1 MAVQGDRVDRLAPGD
16 QGGPTSPP
24 RRRLWVSRSPGRVV
38 VRYAD
43 GRVLKGYADFDP
55 EQPCL
60 LLVPLGEPEAAGVA
74 VAVKDLKAVFFV
86 RSFDGDPGHD
96 ESKDLYQSRPPDTR
110 KVSVRF
116 QDGEELVGHT
126 RQLDRHR
133 SGLFFTPLDPQSNN
147 LRVFAVFGA
156 LSGVRRLL

>member
-1 MAVQGDRVDRLAPGD
+1 MAVEGDRADRRGAAAVD
-16 QGGPTSPP
+16 GPSPP

-55 EQPCL
+55 EQATFL
-60 LLVPLGEPEAAGVA
+60 LAPLGGADTDA
-74 VAVKDLKAVFFV
+74 VEVTMSDLKAVFFV
-86 RSFDGDPGHD
+86 RSFDGDPRRD
-96 ESKDLYQSRPPDTR
+96 ESKDLYQPRPPGTR

-116 QDGEELVGHT
+116 RDGEELVGHT

-133 SGLFFTPLDPQSNN
+133 AGLFFTPLDPESNN

-156 LSGVRRLL
+156 LWGVRRLL

>member
-1 MAVQGDRVDRLAPGD
+1 
-16 QGGPTSPP
+16 
-24 RRRLWVSRSPGRVV
+24 VV

-55 EQPCL
+55 ARPSF
-60 LLVPLGEPEAAGVA
+60 LLVPPDDPGADGVEVA
-74 VAVKDLKAVFFV
+74 VADLKAVFFV
-86 RSFDGDPGHD
+86 RSFDGDPGHE
-96 ESKDLYQSRPPDTR
+96 ESKDLYQPRPADTR

-116 QDGEELVGHT
+116 RDGEELVGHT

-147 LRVFAVFGA
+147 LRVFAVFDA
-156 LSGVRRLL
+156 LWGVRRLL

>member
-1 MAVQGDRVDRLAPGD
+1 M
-16 QGGPTSPP
+16 
-24 RRRLWVSRSPGRVV
+24 V

-55 EQPCL
+55 EQACF
-60 LLVPLGEPEAAGVA
+60 LLVPLGEPDAEGVEVA
-74 VAVKDLKAVFFV
+74 VTDLKAVFFV

-96 ESKDLYQSRPPDTR
+96 ESKDLYQPRPADTR

-116 QDGEELVGHT
+116 RDGEELVGHT
-126 RQLDRHR
+126 RHLDRYR
-133 SGLFFTPLDPQSNN
+133 SGLFFTPLNPRSNN
-147 LRVFAVFGA
+147 LRVFAVFEA

>member
-1 MAVQGDRVDRLAPGD
+1 MAVQGERAEAVAHGARREA
-16 QGGPTSPP
+16 TTP

-55 EQPCL
+55 AEPCL
-60 LLVPLGEPEAAGVA
+60 RLVPLAEPDTDGLEIP
-74 VAVKDLKAVFFV
+74 VKDLKALFFV
-86 RSFDGDPGHD
+86 RTFEGDPAHE
-96 ESKDLYQSRPPDTR
+96 ESKDLYQDRPPDTR

-116 QDGEELVGHT
+116 RDGEELVGYT

-133 SGLFFTPLDPQSNN
+133 SGLFFTPLDARSNN
-147 LRVFAVFGA
+147 LRVFAVFDA
-156 LSGVRRLL
+156 LWGVQRLL

>member
-1 MAVQGDRVDRLAPGD
+1 MAARNDRVDRAAHGD
-16 QGGPTSPP
+16 RQEPTSP

-55 EQPCL
+55 ELPGFR
-60 LLVPLGEPEAAGVA
+60 LVPLTEPDAEGIEVQ
-74 VAVKDLKAVFFV
+74 VKDLKALFFV
-86 RSFDGDPGHD
+86 RTFDGDPVHE
-96 ESKDLYQSRPPDTR
+96 ESNDLYQARPPDTR

-116 QDGEELVGHT
+116 RDGEELVGYT

-133 SGLFFTPLDPQSNN
+133 AGLFFTPLDPQSNN
-147 LRVFAVFGA
+147 LRVFAVFDA
-156 LSGVRRLL
+156 LWGVRRLL

>member
-1 MAVQGDRVDRLAPGD
+1 MAVQGDRADQRAHGDRET
-16 QGGPTSPP
+16 PTQ

-43 GRVLKGYADFDP
+43 GRLLKGYADFDP

-60 LLVPLGEPEAAGVA
+60 RLATLGEPDADPLEVP
-74 VAVKDLKAVFFV
+74 VKELKAVFFV
-86 RSFDGDPGHD
+86 RTFEGNPGYD
-96 ESKDLYQSRPPDTR
+96 ESTDLYQPRPAGTR

-116 QDGEELVGHT
+116 RDGEELVGYT

-133 SGLFFTPLDPQSNN
+133 AGLFFTPLDSRSNN
-147 LRVFAVFGA
+147 LRVFAVFDA
-156 LSGVRRLL
+156 LWGVQRLL

>member
-1 MAVQGDRVDRLAPGD
+1 MAVGEGRADHVTLGDADRPATL
-16 QGGPTSPP
+16 

-55 EQPCL
+55 EAPSFL
-60 LLVPLGEPEAAGVA
+60 LAPLGDPDGEAVEVA
-74 VAVKDLKAVFFV
+74 TEALKAVFFV
-86 RSFDGDPGHD
+86 RSFDGNPRHD
-96 ESKDLYQSRPPDTR
+96 ESKDLYQPRPAGTR

-116 QDGEELVGHT
+116 RDGEELVGHT

-133 SGLFFTPLDPQSNN
+133 AGLFFTPLDPQSNN
-147 LRVFAVFGA
+147 LRVFAVFAA
-156 LSGVRRLL
+156 LWGVQRLL